1 MLFQHVDACSVPN
14 PDPRLPSASSAFRT
28 SSIAEAVPLRSG
40 SLTRKERGGEVEV
53 EQVDSPVIKG
63 AISLLVGLSPQVE
76 DPERR
81 MPETSGLKNSY
92 IEVS

>member
-1 MLFQHVDACSVPN
+1 
-14 PDPRLPSASSAFRT
+14 
-28 SSIAEAVPLRSG
+28 
-40 SLTRKERGGEVEV
+40 LTRKERGGEVEV